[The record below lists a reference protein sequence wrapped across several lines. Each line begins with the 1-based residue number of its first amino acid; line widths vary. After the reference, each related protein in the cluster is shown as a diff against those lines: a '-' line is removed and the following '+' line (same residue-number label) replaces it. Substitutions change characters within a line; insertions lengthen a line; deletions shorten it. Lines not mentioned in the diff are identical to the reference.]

1 MAPRMRRIGLER
13 TDAEPYSRPMP
24 WETATLKRHELYEQV
39 WTTPMRVLAKRYGVS
54 DVALAKICKALGV
67 PRPGRGYWMR
77 KAAGKPV
84 KQIPLPPPQPGMPL
98 ERRLSRWHDSLCD
111 EEIGDEVQALL
122 ERESDPSMTIDVP
135 NELHR
140 PHPLVRESAGN
151 LRKHSKNHLA
161 ARLEKACLD
170 IRATRATLDR
180 ALLVCDTLI
189 KALEKRGFR
198 VEVTAPVPP
207 TGGHYGP
214 ASQGKPSIT
223 GVHILESF
231 VQFYIEEGHDVIWP
245 EGRPPRPRPFDPSAP
260 WDYTPRPKP
269 RHEPNGR
276 LGLVIDRHWLGATRG
291 SWRDGK
297 RQKVENCLHAV
308 VVEMVRVAVRER
320 LDRLEKERLAR
331 EREREVARREAAE
344 RRRRQEQ
351 AWIADL
357 TQRVSV
363 WHQGNEI
370 LKFVD
375 HFEDAGR
382 NDSLDRT
389 DQDQRREWARSARA
403 YAVKLLEGSVRDP
416 EIPCPPPDGQAVAEP
431 PVGAGD
437 RRGVDAG

>member
-1 MAPRMRRIGLER
+1 MSRRIALGR
-13 TDAEPYSRPMP
+13 NGAMPYSRPMP
-24 WETATLKRHELYEQV
+24 WETARLKRHELYEQV
-39 WTTPMRVLAKRYGVS
+39 WTTPMRVLAKQYGVS

-67 PRPGRGYWMR
+67 PHPGRGYWMR
-77 KAAGKPV
+77 KAAGQHV
-84 KQIPLPPPQPGMPL
+84 KQTPLPPLQPGISP
-98 ERRLSRWHDSLCD
+98 ERRLSQWRDPIGNQELG
-111 EEIGDEVQALL
+111 EEVSTLL
-122 ERESDPSMTIDVP
+122 DRESDPSMTIVVP
-135 NELHR
+135 DELHR

-161 ARLEKACLD
+161 ARLEKSCLD

-207 TGGHYGP
+207 TGDHYGP
-214 ASQGKPSIT
+214 TSQGKPSRT

-231 VQFYIEEGHDVIWP
+231 IEFRIEEGYDVVWP
-245 EGRPPRPRPFDPSAP
+245 DGSPPRPRPFDPSAP
-260 WDYTPRPKP
+260 WDYTPRPEP
-269 RHEPNGR
+269 RHEPSGR
-276 LGLVIDRHWLGATRG
+276 LALVIDRHWLGATRG

-331 EREREVARREAAE
+331 EREREAARREAAE
-344 RRRRQEQ
+344 RRRRQEL

-382 NDSLDRT
+382 NDSLDPADQGQRT
-389 DQDQRREWARSARA
+389 EWARGARA
-403 YAVKLLEGSVRDP
+403 YAIKLLEGSVRDP
-416 EIPCPPPDGQAVAEP
+416 EIPCPPTDDQAEDKP

-437 RRGVDAG
+437 RPAADAG